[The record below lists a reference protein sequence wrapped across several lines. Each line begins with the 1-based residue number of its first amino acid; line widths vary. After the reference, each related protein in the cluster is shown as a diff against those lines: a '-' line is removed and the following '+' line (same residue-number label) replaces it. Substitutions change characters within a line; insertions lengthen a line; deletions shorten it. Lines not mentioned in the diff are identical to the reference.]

1 MRATVAFAI
10 TIFLAALVVGA
21 QGGAQQQQQ
30 PQQPPP
36 QQQQQPPPPPQQQ
49 QQQPPPQQ
57 QQQQPPPQQQ
67 PQPPQPQPPAPPPP
81 GTPTKPLVPVAAS
94 TMAAA
99 PENYVGEFVSLAGTV
114 EQSVAKLAFTVDQDA
129 KKSTGKDV
137 LVLMRHLSGTI
148 EPSTYVTVIGQ
159 VVKLDSAEIA
169 AKFKDWAVE
178 LPADATAKFSGK
190 PIVLASSVINVA
202 GIDVMRRLPPP
213 MTADEE
219 AYSKIMKQVGT
230 ANAAMRKGL
239 EGSDMKLAAENAVIL
254 RQSFTQAEAF
264 WKGRGRNDAVTWA
277 QDAKKLSDTIHRAA
291 VAGKWD
297 EVKTSAT
304 TLGQAC
310 QSCHAAYRERFDDGS
325 FRIKKPPT
333 TN

>member
-1 MRATVAFAI
+1 MRATAALAI
-10 TIFLAALVVGA
+10 TIFLAALTVGA

-30 PQQPPP
+30 QQQSQQQQQPQP
-36 QQQQQPPPPPQQQ
+36 QQQQPPPT
-49 QQQPPPQQ
+49 
-57 QQQQPPPQQQ
+57 
-67 PQPPQPQPPAPPPP
+67 PPPP

-99 PENYVGEFVSLAGTV
+99 PENYLGEFVSLAGTV
-114 EQSVAKLAFTVDQDA
+114 EQSVSKFAFTVDQDA
-129 KKSTGKDV
+129 RKSTGKEV

-148 EPSTYVTVIGQ
+148 DPQTYVTVIGQ

-178 LPADATAKFSGK
+178 LPADATAKFGGK
-190 PIVLASSVINVA
+190 PVVLATSVINVS
-202 GIDVMRRLPPP
+202 GIDVTRRLPPP

-239 EGSDMKLAAENAVIL
+239 EGSDVKLAAENAVIL
-254 RQSFTQAEAF
+254 RQSFTQAETF
-264 WKGRGRNDAVTWA
+264 WKGRGRNDAVTWS
-277 QDAKKLSDTIHRAA
+277 QDARKLSDTIHRAA
-291 VAGKWD
+291 VAGKWE
-297 EVKTSAT
+297 EVKASAT

-333 TN
+333 TW